1 LKDVC
6 QLGVIKVEEGGDW
19 CRDIMVKK
27 VGNGEVTRFW
37 HDIWISSSSLCQAFP
52 RLGITT
58 KGRSYIIRMGEWN
71 NVWWYWDLKWRRKLF
86 VWEKEHLMEMM
97 GLLGEA
103 NLTRVADSWIC
114 NIGDV
119 DEGYV
124 VKEGY
129 GFLSDNFLP
138 PSELNDSDCLVMKR
152 LWDSMALSKV
162 IIFTWQL
169 MFQCLPTRVNLSRM
183 GVLTPQADLH
193 CVWCSSEPES
203 ETHLFTMCRV
213 AVQVPLYREKQL

>member
-1 LKDVC
+1 
-6 QLGVIKVEEGGDW
+6 
-19 CRDIMVKK
+19 
-27 VGNGEVTRFW
+27 
-37 HDIWISSSSLCQAFP
+37 
-52 RLGITT
+52 
-58 KGRSYIIRMGEWN
+58 MGEWN

-103 NLTRVADSWIC
+103 NLTRVADSWIS

-119 DEGYV
+119 DEGYA

-138 PSELNDSDCLVMKR
+138 PSELNDSNCLVMKR
-152 LWDSMALSKV
+152 LWDRMAPSKV

-169 MFQCLPTRVNLSRM
+169 MFQRLPTRVNLSRI
-183 GVLTPQADLH
+183 GVLTP
-193 CVWCSSEPES
+193 
-203 ETHLFTMCRV
+203 
-213 AVQVPLYREKQL
+213 